1 MAAALVAPCQG
12 GGMDWRTEW
21 VWRQRAMGVLAVII
35 GGMLVAL
42 VVLALR

>member
-1 MAAALVAPCQG
+1 MAAVLVREA